1 MNLEGEAGNEK
12 QMERPVTRWRRET
25 LDKTLKK
32 KIESNE
38 IERPTSRRG
47 IKEEIEE
54 YGSSFRSAT
63 PAARNAPLAVRTPS
77 ASISGLSR
85 LNTGLSMSGLERP
98 ITQHGIASIRPGT
111 AGRGTS
117 MTRQVQDKRYYEGL
131 VQLKMRELSQEMA
144 TIVRDIDMQNKERA
158 TILHYDKRAKDL
170 AGELTALQGEL
181 ADYNIVVD
189 KMSSNIEKESMD
201 QETKEL
207 LSRNERSMAEI
218 EDMFER
224 RQEMEQRLRRTE
236 KEMGTVRERTEKLID
251 MMDPGTRE
259 RYEILR
265 KEKVKVEKTIAL
277 MQEELEV
284 LSKEQDHFEEQMAL
298 SPFKQEAVKLHVKI
312 MDGEYKRDKLREEEG
327 NRLPPEKEREE
338 LLVKIKQD
346 NMEMAAAE
354 AQLAGKK
361 KRLAEVEVEL
371 ERLETDLEDGN
382 ADKQTKYKELR
393 KREEV
398 MEQFAATFDD
408 NKAEEM
414 ERIRKLEISIVEYL
428 ERISNGGGDADGHN
442 LTRNEEVLLILNKSK
457 HEDYYETGERTTA
470 NNINNNRS
478 FEVLRNDYIDLK
490 ETLRKLEIL
499 EDKLRL
505 EIGDINE
512 QTHGREYELIQL
524 EDFNGFKVKDQMKRE
539 DANVEHKRLMD
550 ERTIGEVELK
560 TVNDDYK
567 RIKERFNDNRIFLE
581 IEALEKKLIDLR
593 EENKKSND
601 LIVRQKEQVDY
612 LPRKQQALKL
622 MKEYG
627 TILEENSKTL
637 Y

>member
-25 LDKTLKK
+25 LDKTVK

-63 PAARNAPLAVRTPS
+63 PAARNAPLTVRAPS

-189 KMSSNIEKESMD
+189 KMSSNIEKESID

-236 KEMGTVRERTEKLID
+236 KEMGTVRERTDKLID

-277 MQEELEV
+277 MQEELEA
-284 LSKEQDHFEEQMAL
+284 LSKEQGHFEEQMAL

-327 NRLPPEKEREE
+327 NRLSPEKEREE

-361 KRLAEVEVEL
+361 KRLAEVEMEL

-414 ERIRKLEISIVEYL
+414 ERIKKLEISIVEYL
-428 ERISNGGGDADGHN
+428 ERISNGGGDGDGNN

-457 HEDYYETGERTTA
+457 HDDYYDTAERTKA

-478 FEVLRNDYIDLK
+478 FEMLRNDYIDLK
-490 ETLRKLEIL
+490 ETLRKLEIF

-567 RIKERFNDNRIFLE
+567 RIKEHFNDNRIFLE

-601 LIVRQKEQVDY
+601 LILRQKEQVDY